1 MGFFSSIT
9 SGLKSVA
16 SALGPVGDIVS
27 PLSTAY
33 NLYSSLSGSAEKSQA
48 AANRQN
54 IELSNTA
61 YQRAMA
67 DMRKAGL
74 NPILAG
80 KLGGAST
87 PNIISEF
94 TQVPQVMQ
102 ATAAQQQANT
112 AQSQMLSNLGVN
124 QAQIN
129 KLEEET
135 RGSRQFNDIKEPISN
150 FVLDSGLAE
159 KAKAIG
165 QTADEVAQE
174 VMSFVRK
181 FADLAPAEIQ
191 KGIRHVKTLY
201 YGVKTES
208 VKDKPYNIQV
218 VPEGK

>member
-1 MGFFSSIT
+1 MGLLSAIGTAAGFAIGGSSGASIGGSIG
-9 SGLKSVA
+9 SGIDSYKA
-16 SALGPVGDIVS
+16 SKNAIS
-27 PLSTAY
+27 
-33 NLYSSLSGSAEKSQA
+33 SQA

-54 IELSNTA
+54 VELSNTA

-67 DMRKAGL
+67 DMKKAGL

-102 ATAAQQQANT
+102 ASAAQQQANT

-124 QAQIN
+124 QAQVN

-135 RGSRQFNDIKEPISN
+135 RGAKQFNDIKEPISD
-150 FVLDSGLAE
+150 FVIGSGLAE

-165 QTADEVAQE
+165 QTADQVAKE

-181 FADLAPAEIQ
+181 FADLAPAEIE
-191 KGIRHVKTLY
+191 KGIRHVKTIY
-201 YGVKTES
+201 YGVKGSE
-208 VKDKPYNIQV
+208 KQKPYNIEVIPQ
-218 VPEGK
+218 GK

>member
-1 MGFFSSIT
+1 MGLLSSIGT
-9 SGLKSVA
+9 AAGYFFGGPTGATIGGAIGGGLDSAKA
-16 SALGPVGDIVS
+16 SSDAQK
-27 PLSTAY
+27 A
-33 NLYSSLSGSAEKSQA
+33 QA

-54 IELSNTA
+54 VELSNTA

-135 RGSRQFNDIKEPISN
+135 RGAKQFNDIKEPISD
-150 FVLDSGLAE
+150 FVISSGLAE

-165 QTADEVAQE
+165 QTADELAKE

-181 FADLAPAEIQ
+181 FAELAPAENE

-218 VPEGK
+218 IPEGK

>member
-1 MGFFSSIT
+1 MGFLSSIT

-33 NLYSSLSGSAEKSQA
+33 NLYSGLSGSAQKSQA

-54 IELSNTA
+54 VELSNTA

-67 DMRKAGL
+67 DMKKAGL

-102 ATAAQQQANT
+102 ASAAQQQANT

-135 RGSRQFNDIKEPISN
+135 RGSRQFNDIKEPISD
-150 FVLDSGLAE
+150 FVIGSGLAE

-165 QTADEVAQE
+165 QTADEVAKE

-201 YGVKTES
+201 YGVKGS
-208 VKDKPYNIQV
+208 DKQKPYNIEV
-218 VPEGK
+218 IPEGN